1 MPKIIFDTAI
11 GSSNLGDHIIM
22 DAVNRIVEELFVDDF
37 VINIATHQRIH
48 AFDLPMLRKSD
59 LALVGGTNLL
69 KNDNIRDSQ
78 WKIGLKELLAFRH
91 KAVLLGVGWWQYQE
105 KSVSPYSRFLYRNI
119 LSGRFLHAVRDGYT
133 LQKLASIGIR
143 NVINTGCPTVWE
155 LDEAHCQQ
163 IDPVKKPLVVTTITD
178 YMRNPAMDRQ
188 MLEILLR
195 EYREVHVWLQGS
207 KDRPYLEQLMR
218 DKPGNL
224 HYIAPKLSAF
234 DRFLEENECDYVGT
248 RLHAGI
254 RALQKKR
261 RAIII
266 GIDNRA
272 LEMRKDIGLNVLER
286 EKMGDLH
293 ARINQ
298 QDPVKL
304 HQDWAAIA
312 RWKAQFVSGKHG

>member
-22 DAVNRIVEELFVDDF
+22 DAVNQIVEELFVDDF

-48 AFDLPMLRKSD
+48 TLDLPMLRKYD

-69 KNDNIRDSQ
+69 KNDNIHDSQ

-91 KAVLLGVGWWQYQE
+91 KAVLLGVGWWQYQDRAI
-105 KSVSPYSRFLYRNI
+105 SAYSRLLYRNM
-119 LSGRFLHAVRDGYT
+119 LSPHFLHAVRDGYT
-133 LQKLASIGIR
+133 QQKLVSIGIR
-143 NVINTGCPTVWE
+143 NVINTGCPTVWM
-155 LDEAHCQQ
+155 LDEAHCRQ
-163 IDPVKKPLVVTTITD
+163 INVGKKPLVVTTITD
-178 YMRNPAMDRQ
+178 YMRHPEKDRQ
-188 MLEILLR
+188 MLDTLLK
-195 EYREVHVWLQGS
+195 EYAGVYVWLQGS
-207 KDRPYLEQLMR
+207 GDKPYLERLM
-218 DKPGNL
+218 GENSGL
-224 HYIAPKLSAF
+224 NFIAPKLSVF
-234 DRFLEENECDYVGT
+234 DRFLEENDCEYVGT

-286 EKMGDLH
+286 SRMEELSDLIY
-293 ARINQ
+293 REE
-298 QDPVKL
+298 PVQL
-304 HQDWAAIA
+304 DQGWEAIS
-312 RWKAQFVSGKHG
+312 RWKSQFEAHKF